1 MNRKFLYGCLSVL
14 ALIAVAALLFL
25 YVNVLRPTQ
34 EIMADLRQ
42 LGDLTEMNA
51 RVTEAG
57 PFTPPADGALSS
69 DQLERFAQVQTT
81 MRSALGPD
89 YDELSRRAEKLRGM
103 HRHEDGSVTKPG
115 FREVI
120 QAFKGLGPLLE
131 TAKVAQVTA
140 LNETGFSYAEYRW
153 VRETT
158 YRALGKENANVYLEE
173 FAETVLNLDRQGK
186 TIAEERGAAD
196 GAANADSTGA
206 PIIPIAPTDAPRNL
220 ILAAAFGDSL
230 AAWEPFLL
238 FGL

>member
-1 MNRKFLYGCLSVL
+1 MNRKFPYGCLGVL
-14 ALIAVAALLFL
+14 GLIAVAALLFL

-51 RVTEAG
+51 EVKEPG
-57 PFTPPADGALSS
+57 PFSPPADGALSP
-69 DQLERFAQVQTT
+69 DQLERFARVQTS

-103 HRHEDGSVTKPG
+103 RRHEDGSITKPG

-131 TAKVAQVTA
+131 TAKAAQVAA
-140 LNETGFSYAEYRW
+140 LNQSGFSYPEYRW

-158 YRALGKENANVYLEE
+158 YRALGKENADVYLEE
-173 FAETVLNLDRQGK
+173 FAEKVLNLDRQGK
-186 TIAEERGAAD
+186 TTAEERGSTD
-196 GAANADSTGA
+196 GAADVDSTAA
-206 PIIPIAPTDAPRNL
+206 PIVPIAPVDAPRNL